1 MNQNKTQL
9 ILKKNHV
16 KKNMQISPLK
26 EYEQYSNRK
35 LNQKFLEA
43 CAEGKFKFIQS
54 ILSDINL
61 KHKIDLNSQDASNEN
76 SLDNACFS
84 GNLNLVKFLIE
95 YESNLSNNK
104 LPSKLNNALMMAGEF
119 EHFHIVKYILE
130 NPILST
136 YIDPSYEN
144 HEFINT
150 VCNNESKL
158 ILDYLLNSNTSLVK
172 YKVNN
177 IKDGISYASDNN
189 NYDII
194 SCILAKSKNK
204 DKIFELIFE
213 ARNNRDMLEYVICN
227 YGIEKTPFIEN
238 LVKHNEQIMKMF
250 SKQDLNK
257 ELQKMSINATKPV
270 KKNKI

>member
-16 KKNMQISPLK
+16 KKNMPISPLK

-61 KHKIDLNSQDASNEN
+61 KHKIDLNLPDASNEN

-104 LPSKLNNALMMAGEF
+104 LPLNKAE
-119 EHFHIVKYILE
+119 I
-130 NPILST
+130 
-136 YIDPSYEN
+136 
-144 HEFINT
+144 
-150 VCNNESKL
+150 
-158 ILDYLLNSNTSLVK
+158 
-172 YKVNN
+172 
-177 IKDGISYASDNN
+177 
-189 NYDII
+189 
-194 SCILAKSKNK
+194 
-204 DKIFELIFE
+204 
-213 ARNNRDMLEYVICN
+213 
-227 YGIEKTPFIEN
+227 N
-238 LVKHNEQIMKMF
+238 LVKAK
-250 SKQDLNK
+250 
-257 ELQKMSINATKPV
+257 
-270 KKNKI
+270 